1 MSSSFYTLSVI
12 LAIIGALV
20 WIFYRW
26 AWAWPGFGHVFKR
39 PDLRG
44 TWAGVI
50 RSEWINP
57 ATGQKIGPID
67 SYLVIRQSFG
77 AIHIRLLSA
86 ESSSITQ
93 TAALTRESDG
103 AITLNGAYRNDP
115 KNSIRGRSAI
125 HHGGLV
131 LRVGGPPPVSMSG
144 HYWTDRNTKGELEF
158 RLLDR
163 RCTDDFKTAQ
173 DMFSAA
179 REHPMTLPA
188 PPGLPFARPLTGNRE
203 HFNGDTI
210 VELHKAAIECELDPS
225 TLVSGLAPNFLATLY
240 KRGKPAEQILSDL
253 RTFNRLEPLRDG
265 CMPMKIWLENASRLS
280 SGRMQEEVFERHL
293 ASLRRSHI

>member
-1 MSSSFYTLSVI
+1 MASSFYTLSAI
-12 LAIIGALV
+12 LAIIGTLV

-67 SYLVIRQSFG
+67 CYLVIRQNFG

-103 AITLNGAYRNDP
+103 AITLIGVYRNDP

-125 HHGGLV
+125 HHGALV
-131 LRVGGPPPVSMSG
+131 LRVEGPPPVSMSG
-144 HYWTDRNTKGELEF
+144 HYWTDRNTKGELAF

-163 RCTDDFKTAQ
+163 RCADDFKTAQ
-173 DMFSAA
+173 NMFSAA

-188 PPGLPFARPLTGNRE
+188 PPGLPFARPFPNAQKHLGHRAI
-203 HFNGDTI
+203 F
-210 VELHKAAIECELDPS
+210 ELHEAAIQCALDRDV
-225 TLVSGLAPNFLATLY
+225 LLSGLDRGFVATLFTVA
-240 KRGKPAEQILSDL
+240 KLSDQILLDL
-253 RTFNRLEPLRDG
+253 QAFNETKNLEDG
-265 CMPMKIWLENASRLS
+265 TVPITVWLETAIHLSASR
-280 SGRMQEEVFERHL
+280 REAEVFKKHL